1 MILPGQQDEVDVL
14 IANYHAPREPMVEES
29 IKVLQKFGVKNIVK
43 QAEVFNPVLFFRLLD
58 IAPIGELG
66 RMTQFKSAPPKDQT
80 AHLMMY
86 PVLMVH
92 DVAGYSEVMVGEDQ
106 RQHLQFARLLLKKY
120 NRLFKEDLKIPEEK
134 IVVGRIKDLQKSD
147 NKMSKSSPKGC
158 LFLDDSPDTIRQK
171 LRKAVADEKGY
182 ENLCYLYSFFVGGEI
197 PSSNLELKE
206 RLAEAIIEKLH
217 RNEEDIR

>member
-1 MILPGQQDEVDVL
+1 ML
-14 IANYHAPREPMVEES
+14 IANYHAPREAKVEQAIE
-29 IKVLQKFGVKNIVK
+29 VLQWFGVKNIVK
-43 QAEVFNPVLFFRLLD
+43 QVEIFNPELFFRLMD

-66 RMTQFKSAPPKDQT
+66 RMTQFKSADVKDQT

-106 RQHLQFARLLLKKY
+106 QQHLQFARLLLKKY
-120 NRLFKEDLKIPEEK
+120 NRIFGADLKIPKEK
-134 IVVGRIKDLQKSD
+134 IVVGRIKDLRFSE

-158 LFLDDSPDTIRQK
+158 LFLDDSPDTIREK

-182 ENLCYLYSFFVGGEI
+182 ENLCYLYRFFVGSEV
-197 PSSNLELKE
+197 PKSNLTLKE
-206 RLAEAIIEKLH
+206 QLAEALISKFYKT
-217 RNEEDIR
+217 

>member
-1 MILPGQQDEVDVL
+1 ML
-14 IANYHAPREPMVEES
+14 IANYHAPREAKVEQAIE
-29 IKVLQKFGVKNIVK
+29 ILQKFGVKNIVK
-43 QAEVFNPVLFFRLLD
+43 QAEVFNPELFFRLMD

-66 RMTQFKSAPPKDQT
+66 RMTQFKSADIKDQT

-106 RQHLQFARLLLKKY
+106 QQHLQFARLLLKKY
-120 NRLFKEDLKIPEEK
+120 NRIFGAELKIPREK
-134 IVVGRIKDLQKSD
+134 IVVGRIKDLRFSE

-158 LFLDDSPDTIRQK
+158 LFLDDSPDTIREK

-182 ENLCYLYSFFVGGEI
+182 ENLCYLYRFFVESEV
-197 PSSNLELKE
+197 PKSNLTLKE
-206 RLAEAIIEKLH
+206 QLAEALISKFH
-217 RNEEDIR
+217 QT